1 MEPKQYYIGI
11 DVGGTSVKEGLF
23 DEDGNLLAKASVPT
37 PPIVDAAGFAAVT
50 EAIDQVVAKAQI
62 PRAFVSGIG
71 LAVPCPIPAS
81 GDAKVKA
88 NIAINLPELKIAIQE
103 HCPDAVVK
111 YENDANAAAMGE
123 AWLGSAKG
131 VQNVVMVTIGT
142 GVGGGVIV
150 NGDVVSGVV
159 GAGGEI
165 GHMCLNP
172 AEERTCGCGGHG
184 HLEQYSSATGV
195 VSNYLAECKK
205 AGVEPIELT
214 GPSDSKDVFQACRE
228 GDKLAGMRVIPLV
241 IEEEKLRKAEQ
252 AAGDKPLLSLKPYVR
267 KTACIVATG
276 GEVKKGLIQD
286 TFPPVVIDKLRTYGI
301 ETLEV
306 VYSGDGVENVR
317 DAVLAMREKKPD
329 MILCTGGM
337 SVDPDDNTP
346 GGIKAA
352 GANIIAYGA
361 PVLPGAMFLLGYFDD
376 GMPVMGLP
384 GCVMY
389 AGATVFDL
397 MLPKIA
403 ADVPV
408 TRSDI
413 AALGEGGL
421 CLGCKPC
428 HYPICPF
435 GR

>member
-50 EAIDQVVAKAQI
+50 EAIDQVVAKARI
-62 PRAFVSGIG
+62 PRAFVAGIG

-88 NIAINLPELKIAIQE
+88 NIAINLPELRIAIQK

-172 AEERTCGCGGHG
+172 AEERACGCGGHG
-184 HLEQYSSATGV
+184 HLEQYS
-195 VSNYLAECKK
+195 
-205 AGVEPIELT
+205 IELT

-228 GDKLAGMRVIPLV
+228 GDKLALAAADTMADYLGRALALIANVVDPEMFLIGGGASASADVYLDKVREHFKQYALSASRETPIKVASLGNDAGIIGAAYV
-241 IEEEKLRKAEQ
+241 ALR
-252 AAGDKPLLSLKPYVR
+252 AAGK
-267 KTACIVATG
+267 
-276 GEVKKGLIQD
+276 
-286 TFPPVVIDKLRTYGI
+286 
-301 ETLEV
+301 
-306 VYSGDGVENVR
+306 
-317 DAVLAMREKKPD
+317 
-329 MILCTGGM
+329 
-337 SVDPDDNTP
+337 
-346 GGIKAA
+346 
-352 GANIIAYGA
+352 
-361 PVLPGAMFLLGYFDD
+361 
-376 GMPVMGLP
+376 
-384 GCVMY
+384 
-389 AGATVFDL
+389 
-397 MLPKIA
+397 
-403 ADVPV
+403 
-408 TRSDI
+408 
-413 AALGEGGL
+413 
-421 CLGCKPC
+421 
-428 HYPICPF
+428 
-435 GR
+435 

>member
-62 PRAFVSGIG
+62 PRAFVAGIG

-195 VSNYLAECKK
+195 VRCMKK
-205 AGVEPIELT
+205 LLDANPDTACTLRGKDFEA
-214 GPSDSKDVFQACRE
+214 KDVFDAARAGDALAARE
-228 GDKLAGMRVIPLV
+228 VDEMASTLGMALANIAATTDPEMFMIGGGVARAGEILFNPLV
-241 IEEEKLRKAEQ
+241 RHYKEYAFQSCK
-252 AAGDKPLLSLKPYVR
+252 
-267 KTACIVATG
+267 
-276 GEVKKGLIQD
+276 
-286 TFPPVVIDKLRTYGI
+286 
-301 ETLEV
+301 ET
-306 VYSGDGVENVR
+306 
-317 DAVLAMREKKPD
+317 P
-329 MILCTGGM
+329 
-337 SVDPDDNTP
+337 
-346 GGIKAA
+346 IKAA
-352 GANIIAYGA
+352 SLGNDAGIYGA
-361 PVLPGAMFLLGYFDD
+361 VRLIVGA
-376 GMPVMGLP
+376 
-384 GCVMY
+384 
-389 AGATVFDL
+389 
-397 MLPKIA
+397 
-403 ADVPV
+403 
-408 TRSDI
+408 
-413 AALGEGGL
+413 
-421 CLGCKPC
+421 
-428 HYPICPF
+428 
-435 GR
+435 

>member
-62 PRAFVSGIG
+62 PRAFVAGIG

-88 NIAINLPELKIAIQE
+88 NIAINLPELRVAIQK

-228 GDKLAGMRVIPLV
+228 GDKLAMAAADTMADYLGRALALIANVVDPEMFLIGGGASASADVYLDKVREHFKQYALSASRETPIKVASLGNDAGIIGAAYV
-241 IEEEKLRKAEQ
+241 ALR
-252 AAGDKPLLSLKPYVR
+252 AAGK
-267 KTACIVATG
+267 
-276 GEVKKGLIQD
+276 
-286 TFPPVVIDKLRTYGI
+286 
-301 ETLEV
+301 
-306 VYSGDGVENVR
+306 
-317 DAVLAMREKKPD
+317 
-329 MILCTGGM
+329 
-337 SVDPDDNTP
+337 
-346 GGIKAA
+346 
-352 GANIIAYGA
+352 
-361 PVLPGAMFLLGYFDD
+361 
-376 GMPVMGLP
+376 
-384 GCVMY
+384 
-389 AGATVFDL
+389 
-397 MLPKIA
+397 
-403 ADVPV
+403 
-408 TRSDI
+408 
-413 AALGEGGL
+413 
-421 CLGCKPC
+421 
-428 HYPICPF
+428 
-435 GR
+435 

>member
-195 VSNYLAECKK
+195 VSNYLA
-205 AGVEPIELT
+205 

-228 GDKLAGMRVIPLV
+228 GDKLALAAADTMADYLGRALALIANVVDPEMFLIGGGASASADVYLDKVREHFKQYALSASRETPIKVASLGNDAGIIGAAYV
-241 IEEEKLRKAEQ
+241 ALR
-252 AAGDKPLLSLKPYVR
+252 AAGK
-267 KTACIVATG
+267 
-276 GEVKKGLIQD
+276 
-286 TFPPVVIDKLRTYGI
+286 
-301 ETLEV
+301 
-306 VYSGDGVENVR
+306 
-317 DAVLAMREKKPD
+317 
-329 MILCTGGM
+329 
-337 SVDPDDNTP
+337 
-346 GGIKAA
+346 
-352 GANIIAYGA
+352 
-361 PVLPGAMFLLGYFDD
+361 
-376 GMPVMGLP
+376 
-384 GCVMY
+384 
-389 AGATVFDL
+389 
-397 MLPKIA
+397 
-403 ADVPV
+403 
-408 TRSDI
+408 
-413 AALGEGGL
+413 
-421 CLGCKPC
+421 
-428 HYPICPF
+428 
-435 GR
+435 

>member
-62 PRAFVSGIG
+62 PRAFVAGIG

-88 NIAINLPELKIAIQE
+88 NIAINLPELRVAIQK

-195 VSNYLAECKK
+195 VRCMKK
-205 AGVEPIELT
+205 LLDENPDIPCTLRGIDFAA
-214 GPSDSKDVFQACRE
+214 KDVFDAARSGDALAAREVDEMTDTLGMALASIASTTDPEMFMVGGGVARAGDVLFNPLREHFKTYAFSSCRE
-228 GDKLAGMRVIPLV
+228 TP
-241 IEEEKLRKAEQ
+241 
-252 AAGDKPLLSLKPYVR
+252 
-267 KTACIVATG
+267 IVAATLG
-276 GEVKKGLIQD
+276 ND
-286 TFPPVVIDKLRTYGI
+286 AGI
-301 ETLEV
+301 
-306 VYSGDGVENVR
+306 
-317 DAVLAMREKKPD
+317 
-329 MILCTGGM
+329 
-337 SVDPDDNTP
+337 
-346 GGIKAA
+346 
-352 GANIIAYGA
+352 YGA
-361 PVLPGAMFLLGYFDD
+361 VRLI
-376 GMPVMGLP
+376 V
-384 GCVMY
+384 
-389 AGATVFDL
+389 
-397 MLPKIA
+397 
-403 ADVPV
+403 
-408 TRSDI
+408 
-413 AALGEGGL
+413 GE
-421 CLGCKPC
+421 
-428 HYPICPF
+428 
-435 GR
+435 

>member
-62 PRAFVSGIG
+62 PRAFVAGIG

-195 VSNYLAECKK
+195 VRCMKK
-205 AGVEPIELT
+205 LLDENPDTPCTLRGTDFAA
-214 GPSDSKDVFQACRE
+214 KDVFDAARAGDALAAREVDEMTDTLGMALASIASTTDPEMFMVGGGVARAGDVLFNPLREHFKTYAFSSCRE
-228 GDKLAGMRVIPLV
+228 TP
-241 IEEEKLRKAEQ
+241 
-252 AAGDKPLLSLKPYVR
+252 
-267 KTACIVATG
+267 IVAATLG
-276 GEVKKGLIQD
+276 ND
-286 TFPPVVIDKLRTYGI
+286 AGI
-301 ETLEV
+301 
-306 VYSGDGVENVR
+306 
-317 DAVLAMREKKPD
+317 
-329 MILCTGGM
+329 
-337 SVDPDDNTP
+337 
-346 GGIKAA
+346 
-352 GANIIAYGA
+352 YGA
-361 PVLPGAMFLLGYFDD
+361 VRLI
-376 GMPVMGLP
+376 V
-384 GCVMY
+384 
-389 AGATVFDL
+389 
-397 MLPKIA
+397 
-403 ADVPV
+403 
-408 TRSDI
+408 
-413 AALGEGGL
+413 GE
-421 CLGCKPC
+421 
-428 HYPICPF
+428 
-435 GR
+435 

>member
-195 VSNYLAECKK
+195 VRCMKK
-205 AGVEPIELT
+205 LLDENPDTPCTLRGTDFAA
-214 GPSDSKDVFQACRE
+214 KDVFDAARAGDALAAREVDEMTDTLGMALASIASTTDPEMFMVGGGVARAGDVLFNPLREHFKTYAFSSCRE
-228 GDKLAGMRVIPLV
+228 TP
-241 IEEEKLRKAEQ
+241 
-252 AAGDKPLLSLKPYVR
+252 
-267 KTACIVATG
+267 IVAATLG
-276 GEVKKGLIQD
+276 ND
-286 TFPPVVIDKLRTYGI
+286 AGI
-301 ETLEV
+301 
-306 VYSGDGVENVR
+306 
-317 DAVLAMREKKPD
+317 
-329 MILCTGGM
+329 
-337 SVDPDDNTP
+337 
-346 GGIKAA
+346 
-352 GANIIAYGA
+352 YGA
-361 PVLPGAMFLLGYFDD
+361 VRLI
-376 GMPVMGLP
+376 V
-384 GCVMY
+384 
-389 AGATVFDL
+389 
-397 MLPKIA
+397 
-403 ADVPV
+403 
-408 TRSDI
+408 
-413 AALGEGGL
+413 GE
-421 CLGCKPC
+421 
-428 HYPICPF
+428 
-435 GR
+435 

>member
-50 EAIDQVVAKAQI
+50 EAIDQVVAKARI
-62 PRAFVSGIG
+62 PRAFVAGIG

-81 GDAKVKA
+81 GDARVKA
-88 NIAINLPELKIAIQE
+88 NIAINLPELRIAIQK

-111 YENDANAAAMGE
+111 YENDANAAA
-123 AWLGSAKG
+123 
-131 VQNVVMVTIGT
+131 IGT

-228 GDKLAGMRVIPLV
+228 GDKLALAAADTMADYLGRALALIANVVDPEMFLIGGGASASADVYLDKVREHFKQYALSASRETPIKVASLGNDAGIIGAAYV
-241 IEEEKLRKAEQ
+241 ALR
-252 AAGDKPLLSLKPYVR
+252 AAGK
-267 KTACIVATG
+267 
-276 GEVKKGLIQD
+276 
-286 TFPPVVIDKLRTYGI
+286 
-301 ETLEV
+301 
-306 VYSGDGVENVR
+306 
-317 DAVLAMREKKPD
+317 
-329 MILCTGGM
+329 
-337 SVDPDDNTP
+337 
-346 GGIKAA
+346 
-352 GANIIAYGA
+352 
-361 PVLPGAMFLLGYFDD
+361 
-376 GMPVMGLP
+376 
-384 GCVMY
+384 
-389 AGATVFDL
+389 
-397 MLPKIA
+397 
-403 ADVPV
+403 
-408 TRSDI
+408 
-413 AALGEGGL
+413 
-421 CLGCKPC
+421 
-428 HYPICPF
+428 
-435 GR
+435 

>member
-88 NIAINLPELKIAIQE
+88 NIAINLPELRIAIQK

-195 VSNYLAECKK
+195 VRCMKK
-205 AGVEPIELT
+205 LLDENPDTPCTLRGTEFAA
-214 GPSDSKDVFQACRE
+214 KDVFDAARNGDALAAREVDEMTDTLGMALATIAATVDPEMFMIGGGVSRAGDVLFAPLREHFKVYAFKSCRE
-228 GDKLAGMRVIPLV
+228 TPIVPAILGNDAGIY
-241 IEEEKLRKAEQ
+241 
-252 AAGDKPLLSLKPYVR
+252 GSVR
-267 KTACIVATG
+267 LIV
-276 GEVKKGLIQD
+276 GE
-286 TFPPVVIDKLRTYGI
+286 
-301 ETLEV
+301 
-306 VYSGDGVENVR
+306 
-317 DAVLAMREKKPD
+317 
-329 MILCTGGM
+329 
-337 SVDPDDNTP
+337 
-346 GGIKAA
+346 
-352 GANIIAYGA
+352 
-361 PVLPGAMFLLGYFDD
+361 
-376 GMPVMGLP
+376 
-384 GCVMY
+384 
-389 AGATVFDL
+389 
-397 MLPKIA
+397 
-403 ADVPV
+403 
-408 TRSDI
+408 
-413 AALGEGGL
+413 
-421 CLGCKPC
+421 
-428 HYPICPF
+428 
-435 GR
+435 

>member
-50 EAIDQVVAKAQI
+50 EAIAQVVAKAQI

-71 LAVPCPIPAS
+71 
-81 GDAKVKA
+81 
-88 NIAINLPELKIAIQE
+88 
-103 HCPDAVVK
+103 PDAVVK

-228 GDKLAGMRVIPLV
+228 GDKLALAAADTMADYLGRALALIANVVDPEMFLIGGGASASADVYLDKVREHFKQYALSASRETPIKVASLGNDAGIIGAAYV
-241 IEEEKLRKAEQ
+241 ALR
-252 AAGDKPLLSLKPYVR
+252 AAGK
-267 KTACIVATG
+267 
-276 GEVKKGLIQD
+276 
-286 TFPPVVIDKLRTYGI
+286 
-301 ETLEV
+301 
-306 VYSGDGVENVR
+306 
-317 DAVLAMREKKPD
+317 
-329 MILCTGGM
+329 
-337 SVDPDDNTP
+337 
-346 GGIKAA
+346 
-352 GANIIAYGA
+352 
-361 PVLPGAMFLLGYFDD
+361 
-376 GMPVMGLP
+376 
-384 GCVMY
+384 
-389 AGATVFDL
+389 
-397 MLPKIA
+397 
-403 ADVPV
+403 
-408 TRSDI
+408 
-413 AALGEGGL
+413 
-421 CLGCKPC
+421 
-428 HYPICPF
+428 
-435 GR
+435 